1 MIYKLHS
8 IISSSVIFGIWTNIF
23 FHISR
28 INNTNNNNNNSNY
41 NYKYQEQNEIDTYI
55 QNFGGYVR

>member
-28 INNTNNNNNNSNY
+28 INNNNNNNNN
-41 NYKYQEQNEIDTYI
+41 YQEQNEIDTYI